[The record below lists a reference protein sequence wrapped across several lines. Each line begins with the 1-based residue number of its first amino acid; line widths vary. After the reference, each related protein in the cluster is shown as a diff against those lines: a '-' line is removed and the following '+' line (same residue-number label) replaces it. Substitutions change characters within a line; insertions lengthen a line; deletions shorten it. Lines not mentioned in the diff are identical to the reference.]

1 MKSPSIGGEKEGLLE
16 EQANENAPVKKQGIL
31 ERGDLLKYGSLGFLI
46 LQNSSHVLLLRYS
59 RVVGGECSQYV
70 VSVATCPAGRRRSA
84 VVARLHSPHP
94 AAAAILSASERG
106 TPSAAQTSVAVLFSE
121 LFKIVFCLIV
131 LVFVEKGPLSAL
143 SRLDLDIWQVLA

>member
-70 VSVATCPAGRRRSA
+70 VSIATCPAGRRRSA

-94 AAAAILSASERG
+94 WRLPRFSQHLREAHPPPRRRLSPCSSLSCSKAS
-106 TPSAAQTSVAVLFSE
+106 SA
-121 LFKIVFCLIV
+121 
-131 LVFVEKGPLSAL
+131 
-143 SRLDLDIWQVLA
+143 